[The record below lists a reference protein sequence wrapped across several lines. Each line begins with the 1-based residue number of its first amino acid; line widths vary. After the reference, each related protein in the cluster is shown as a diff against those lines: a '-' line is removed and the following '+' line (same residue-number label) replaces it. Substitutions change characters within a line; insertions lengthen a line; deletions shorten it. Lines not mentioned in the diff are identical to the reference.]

1 MVITILEVIGMS
13 LRRQLE
19 ADMKDAMRARD
30 AERRD
35 SIRYVLS
42 VVKNAEIDKRRELN
56 AEEELQL
63 LRTQVK
69 QRQDAIEQFRQ
80 GGRDD
85 LAEREASQV
94 ALIETY
100 LPKQMSDDELAS
112 FVRQGVEE
120 TGAEGPKDLGK
131 VMGLLNKRADG
142 RVDGRRLSAAV
153 RDALS

>member
-1 MVITILEVIGMS
+1 MS
-13 LRRQLE
+13 LRQRLE
-19 ADMKDAMRARD
+19 ADMKEAMRARD

-35 SIRYVLS
+35 ALRYVLS
-42 VVKNAEIDKRRELN
+42 VVKNAEIDKRRELTVD
-56 AEEELQL
+56 EELQL

-69 QRQDAIEQFRQ
+69 QRQDAIEQFRD

-85 LAEREASQV
+85 LAGREESQM

-100 LPKQMSDDELAS
+100 LPQQMSDDELVS

-120 TGAEGPKDLGK
+120 TGAEGPKDMGK
-131 VMGLLNKRADG
+131 VMGLLNKRAEG

-153 RDALS
+153 RDALA

>member
-1 MVITILEVIGMS
+1 MS
-13 LRRQLE
+13 LRQRLE
-19 ADMKDAMRARD
+19 ADMKEAMRARD

-35 SIRYVLS
+35 ALRYVLS
-42 VVKNAEIDKRRELN
+42 VVRNAEIDKRRELTVD
-56 AEEELQL
+56 EELQL

-69 QRQDAIEQFRQ
+69 QRQDAIEQFRD

-85 LAEREASQV
+85 LAGREESQM

-100 LPKQMSDDELAS
+100 LPQQMSDDELVS

-120 TGAEGPKDLGK
+120 TGAEGPKDMGK
-131 VMGLLNKRADG
+131 VMGLLNKRAEG

-153 RDALS
+153 RDALA